1 MYSVLIDWDLTASK
15 QFGCFGCDVQIAVLE
30 EQKSAETR
38 SVKDEVRMK
47 EMDQLAA
54 KTAAAVGN
62 EALGELNVNEVFK
75 EETQVTDSIST
86 CLFNL

>member
-1 MYSVLIDWDLTASK
+1 M
-15 QFGCFGCDVQIAVLE
+15 LE
-30 EQKSAETR
+30 EQKSAELR

-54 KTAAAVGN
+54 KTATVGN
-62 EALGELNVNEVFK
+62 EALGELNVNEIFK
-75 EETQVTDSIST
+75 EETQVTDSISI

>member
-1 MYSVLIDWDLTASK
+1 M
-15 QFGCFGCDVQIAVLE
+15 QIAVLE
-30 EQKSAETR
+30 EQKSAEMR

-86 CLFNL
+86 CLFNLWTFFVLFG